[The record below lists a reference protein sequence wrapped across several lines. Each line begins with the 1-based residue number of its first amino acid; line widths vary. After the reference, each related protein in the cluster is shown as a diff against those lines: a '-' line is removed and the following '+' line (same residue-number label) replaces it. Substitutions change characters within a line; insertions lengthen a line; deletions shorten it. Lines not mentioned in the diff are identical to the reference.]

1 MINIEN
7 EKDEKISK
15 VTKNSKLKKSKN
27 NIDDEEESESEE
39 ISEISFSISKP
50 SDIDSLCE
58 KISNKSND
66 DLKFEYENTLKTA
79 NDDLMKDIDAQLKHL
94 AIKEPGFDKD
104 IKLMSSNLYKS
115 ISQSISG
122 IKNPNMYLH
131 NLDKTAK
138 GMTNFGSM
146 SDVIDEQTMRL
157 KNDLSGEPMIIG
169 PELTD
174 ITDLKFS
181 KASSL
186 KGKEKLA
193 YKKTLSLEY
202 SNEKEFSKKEV
213 ISSSSNNK
221 NSMKGMESSNKNIL
235 TEEPKD

>member
-1 MINIEN
+1 M
-7 EKDEKISK
+7 
-15 VTKNSKLKKSKN
+15 
-27 NIDDEEESESEE
+27 
-39 ISEISFSISKP
+39 
-50 SDIDSLCE
+50 
-58 KISNKSND
+58 
-66 DLKFEYENTLKTA
+66 KFEYENTLKTA

-104 IKLMSSNLYKS
+104 IKLMSTNLYKS

-122 IKNPNMYLH
+122 IKNPNIYLH

-186 KGKEKLA
+186 KGKIFV
-193 YKKTLSLEY
+193 SGG
-202 SNEKEFSKKEV
+202 
-213 ISSSSNNK
+213 IR
-221 NSMKGMESSNKNIL
+221 
-235 TEEPKD
+235 